1 MCYHEWVSTYT
12 ACYNIFTTGTK
23 SAQACLI
30 TDEKK
35 YDIDAND
42 FKSSL
47 LPWSEIKSQSVQ
59 LHWPRDRS
67 PLLKNDDVQIIDSPG
82 VDVDADFDEWIEE
95 HCSDAD
101 LFVLV
106 LNSGKID
113 LQLLYFTKK
122 S

>member
-1 MCYHEWVSTYT
+1 MRKYT

-113 LQLLYFTKK
+113 LQFLPFTKN